1 MVIKVQETKGNSMKA
16 VQIQDYGSAADL
28 AVVDTNKPV
37 ITAGQLLI
45 KIGAAGINPVDTYI
59 RSGTNNYQ
67 ANFPHTPG
75 NDGAGTV
82 VEVADDVSEFKV
94 GDRIYFSRCLS
105 GSSAEYASCLAEK
118 AFPLPDSLSFE
129 EGACLGVPYTTAHRA
144 LFGRAH
150 AQAGQKVLI
159 HGGTGAVGIAAVQ
172 LALAAGLE
180 VVASAGSVDGIALLK
195 AQGVTQVINHT
206 QADHLS
212 AYQNLEN
219 GFDIIIEMLANQN
232 LDQDLKALTQGGCVA
247 VIGNRGTVEI
257 NPRDLMARDA
267 AVVGVALANVSAA
280 ALKQIAQSLYPLLN
294 SGLLTPVVR
303 KTYSLAELSQA
314 HEDVLVP
321 GALGN
326 LVVTLAD

>member
-1 MVIKVQETKGNSMKA
+1 MKA
-16 VQIQDYGSAADL
+16 VQIQNYGPASDL
-28 AVVDTNKPV
+28 AVVEAPKPA
-37 ITAGQLLI
+37 ITAGQLLVQ
-45 KIGAAGINPVDTYI
+45 IGAAGINPVDTYI

-82 VEVADDVSEFKV
+82 VEVADDVTEFKV

-105 GSSAEYASCLAEK
+105 GSSAEFASCLAEK
-118 AFPLPDSLSFE
+118 AFPLPDNISFE
-129 EGACLGVPYTTAHRA
+129 QGACLGVPYTTAHRA

-172 LALAAGLE
+172 LALAAGLD
-180 VVASAGSVDGIALLK
+180 VVASAGSEAGEELLK
-195 AQGVTQVINHT
+195 AQGAHHVINHKD
-206 QADHLS
+206 ADHLVPF
-212 AYQNLEN
+212 QNLEN
-219 GFDIIIEMLANQN
+219 GFDVIIEMLADQN
-232 LDQDLKALTQGGCVA
+232 LDQDLKALAHGGCVA

-267 AVVGVALANVSAA
+267 SVVGVALANVKTP
-280 ALKQIAQSLYPLLN
+280 ALKQIGKSLYPLLN

-303 KTYSLAELSQA
+303 KTYSLAELGQA
-314 HEDVLVP
+314 HEDVLKA

>member
-1 MVIKVQETKGNSMKA
+1 MKA
-16 VQIQDYGSAADL
+16 VQIQDYGPASDL
-28 AVVDTNKPV
+28 AVVEAQKPV
-37 ITAGQLLI
+37 IAAGQLLVE
-45 KIGAAGINPVDTYI
+45 IGAAGINPVDTYI

-82 VEVADDVSEFKV
+82 VEVADDVTEFKV

-105 GSSAEYASCLAEK
+105 GSSAEFASCLAEK
-118 AFPLPDSLSFE
+118 AFPLPDNISFE
-129 EGACLGVPYTTAHRA
+129 QGACLGVPYTTAHRA

-180 VVASAGSVDGIALLK
+180 VVASAGSKAGEALLK
-195 AQGVTQVINHT
+195 EQGAHHVINHKD
-206 QADHLS
+206 ADHLVPF
-212 AYQNLEN
+212 QNLEN
-219 GFDIIIEMLANQN
+219 GFDVIIEMLADQN
-232 LDQDLKALTQGGCVA
+232 LDQDLKALAHGGCVA

-267 AVVGVALANVSAA
+267 AVVGVALANVKTP
-280 ALKQIAQSLYPLLN
+280 ALKQIGKSLYPLLS

-303 KTYSLAELSQA
+303 KTYSLDELGQA
-314 HEDVLVP
+314 HEDVLKA

-326 LVVTLAD
+326 LVVTLAN